1 VYRVSLANVAARRTC
16 RPLYE
21 RHQATPYA
29 TFLDEAETDDI
40 YSGMVVY
47 RTGADTV
54 ALLDGASATAKPFGL
69 SALDKNSVIN
79 DLDGLN
85 INPWAVWIGGSDAV
99 FTIDAPA
106 FDDSVSWVVPTDGS
120 RQKVYAGTGAATGKL
135 TTTST
140 TAGAVAELID
150 VVSDS
155 RIIVRLLP
163 PAVAA

>member
-1 VYRVSLANVAARRTC
+1 MYRVSLDNVGARRTC

-29 TFLDEAETDDI
+29 TFLDPTETDDI
-40 YSGMVVY
+40 YSGMVLM

-54 ALLDGASATAKPFGL
+54 ALYDGTSATAKPFGL
-69 SALDKNSVIN
+69 SALDKNAVIN

-85 INPWAVWIGGSDAV
+85 IKPWAVWIGGSDAF

-106 FDDSVSWVVPTDGS
+106 FDDTASWAVPTDGT
-120 RQKVYAGTGAATGKL
+120 RELVYATSAGKL
-135 TTTST
+135 TTVVD
-140 TAGAVAELID
+140 GDPIAELIE

-163 PAVAA
+163 PAVTV

>member
-1 VYRVSLANVAARRTC
+1 MFRVSLANVAARRTC

-21 RHQATPYA
+21 KHQATPYA
-29 TFLDEAETDDI
+29 TFLDEAETGNV

-69 SALDKNSVIN
+69 SALDKNTVID
-79 DLDGLN
+79 DLNGLN

-106 FDDSVSWVVPTDGS
+106 FDTAVSYTVPTDGS
-120 RQKVYAGTGAATGKL
+120 RVKLYAGTSTATGKL
-135 TTTST
+135 TTSAT
-140 TAGAVAELID
+140 TAGAVAELLQ
-150 VVSDS
+150 VVSS
-155 RIIVRLLP
+155 TRIIVRLLP